1 MTTDCDMN
9 HYELL
14 VVKEKDLTQIFSY
27 YQNQRQYEEA
37 NLIETEVNIQYIKF
51 YILLA

>member
-14 VVKEKDLTQIFSY
+14 VVKGKDLTQIFSY